1 MGLFDFAISR
11 AYYSM
16 FYVTRAFLLGKG
28 LSFSKHGSLIG
39 AFGQHFAKT
48 GIIDARFHHNLIAA
62 FNARVKGDYEAISN
76 LSAATARTMIQQ
88 AEEFIA
94 LADQIIDSLPPA
106 SDPPQS
112 DPS

>member
-1 MGLFDFAISR
+1 MTQEQEAVLRKARESLRGARILEADGLFDFAISR

-16 FYVTRAFLLGKG
+16 FYVARAFLLGKG

-62 FNARVKGDYEAISN
+62 FNARVKGDYEAVD
-76 LSAATARTMIQQ
+76 TAGN
-88 AEEFIA
+88 
-94 LADQIIDSLPPA
+94 IIDKHNHTL
-106 SDPPQS
+106 
-112 DPS
+112 